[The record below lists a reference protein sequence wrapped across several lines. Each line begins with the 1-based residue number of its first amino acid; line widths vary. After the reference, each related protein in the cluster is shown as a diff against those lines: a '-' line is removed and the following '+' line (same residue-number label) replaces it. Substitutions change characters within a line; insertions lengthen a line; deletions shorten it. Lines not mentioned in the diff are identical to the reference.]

1 MHSPKS
7 QPFLLA
13 ALALSS
19 VAFAACD
26 GSFWAEIQGEHHGGT
41 TPPPPP
47 PPSCVSMSGGGD
59 KTCKSGADWKLYA
72 TQACE
77 AAGLALGEVTQT
89 DECSDGGSASKEVY
103 C

>member
-26 GSFWAEIQGEHHGGT
+26 GSFWAEIQREHPDPGGK
-41 TPPPPP
+41 TPPPPA
-47 PPSCVSMSGGGD
+47 CVSMNGGGD
-59 KTCKSGADWKLYA
+59 KTCKSGADDQVTSAVPWP
-72 TQACE
+72 
-77 AAGLALGEVTQT
+77 AAA
-89 DECSDGGSASKEVY
+89 SAIKRL
-103 C
+103 